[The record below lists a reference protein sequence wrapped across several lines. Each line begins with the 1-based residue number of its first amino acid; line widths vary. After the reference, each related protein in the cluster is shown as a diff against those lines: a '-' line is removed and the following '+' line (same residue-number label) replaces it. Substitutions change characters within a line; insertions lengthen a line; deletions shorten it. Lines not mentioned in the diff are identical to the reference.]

1 MMERIS
7 MKGNKL
13 NDICLFDKRFDV
25 FDNNMLFVCVIELGL
40 MYFGYVYFIRVDL
53 KDIFCFYWNLLIVG
67 MIYLIFIVI
76 FLDEKQNFLGFG
88 YEVEEKYLELDV
100 EEKKSCYFF

>member
-13 NDICLFDKRFDV
+13 NDVSLFDERFDV

-76 FLDEKQNFLGFG
+76 FLDEKYNFLVFG